1 MNGLLQIAFLKAL
14 GWSLLHSLW
23 QMGIL
28 CLLYILITNKGRKY
42 NSQVRHNLAL
52 LLSVIG
58 GIAFLISFIWEYTNP
73 NSPLLYSFFQFE
85 KGNSIEEYGWLF
97 QLMATAYLI
106 VVFFLFIR
114 FFRQFQITRQLRNA
128 PGEKAPLE
136 LRLFIKDMALRL
148 GIKRKVDIRL
158 SEIINTPL
166 TIGFWKPVIL
176 LPVALMNHLSLAQ
189 AESILLHELNHI
201 KRNDYLINI
210 FIASLDILLFFNPF
224 ARFFTYTL
232 IRERENHCDDMVLQ
246 FRYQPAEYAK
256 ALLILEQKKLQ
267 PLPVFTIRATG
278 KNNKMLLQRVQR
290 IIYGN
295 TTAYGVSPRMI
306 GLLLIAVLTASVSL
320 NQELVRTEEP
330 LSFAIQP
337 KKGIETYQQPF
348 TTPSASDAKAEQ
360 FVIEEQKNAP
370 IEKSTLSQEELEQLA
385 ALLQAAEIEKR
396 IAEATSNQDAMEVAG
411 FATNEISRDFSLEE
425 TNLKTTEP
433 AATTIETLS
442 SAPYIPGNSFSYQNI
457 EDSTVPKKPTKT
469 ASDVQAAEDLAKAL
483 KAIET
488 INWLEIEKNLKAS
501 KNSLDIVKLQQELKK
516 ALTSVD
522 WKKIQTE
529 TQSALTMAEQE
540 MIESINYQ
548 KQLESFRKAKAIQ
561 QEYENKLREKIL
573 AERLYQSNPLT
584 PKKVTGKP
592 LKKPL
597 KVVVI

>member
-23 QMGIL
+23 QMGLL
-28 CLLYILITNKGRKY
+28 CLLYIVITNKGRKY

-52 LLSVIG
+52 LLSGIG
-58 GIAFLISFIWEYTNP
+58 GITFLISFIWEYTNP
-73 NSPLLYSFFQFE
+73 DSPLLYSFLQFE
-85 KGNSIEEYGWLF
+85 KGNSIEKYSWLF
-97 QLMATAYLI
+97 QLMATLYLA

-136 LRLFIKDMALRL
+136 LRLYIKDMALRL
-148 GIKRKVDIRL
+148 GIKRNVDIRL

-246 FRYQPAEYAK
+246 FRYHPAEYAK

-290 IIYGN
+290 IIYGS
-295 TTAYGVSPRMI
+295 TTAYGVSPRLI

-320 NQELVRTEEP
+320 NQELKRIEEP
-330 LSFAIQP
+330 TNIVLQTN
-337 KKGIETYQQPF
+337 KGIETYGQSF
-348 TTPSASDAKAEQ
+348 TTPSGPIRNEETVVNTDQNTNASVEAKISE
-360 FVIEEQKNAP
+360 
-370 IEKSTLSQEELEQLA
+370 EELEQLT
-385 ALLQAAEIEKR
+385 ALLQAAEIEKK

-411 FATNEISRDFSLEE
+411 FATVENSRDYSLAE

-433 AATTIETLS
+433 AATTIES
-442 SAPYIPGNSFSYQNI
+442 SSPAPYIPGNSFSYQTI
-457 EDSTVPKKPTKT
+457 EDSTVPKKTTKT

-516 ALTSVD
+516 ALTSID

-540 MIESINYQ
+540 MIEATNYQ

-561 QEYENKLREKIL
+561 QEYEKNLREKIL